1 MKTVINSLLVAASA
15 LIAVPAHAQ
24 FAKPED
30 AIKYRRAAFSLM
42 GNHMGRINGQL
53 KAEKPNVQTIQ
64 SSAALLQ
71 TLSMLPYEAFGPGTD
86 MGSTEAKDVVWKE
99 PAKFK
104 AAAEKMQAEVTKLVA
119 TAKGGD
125 VKAIQTQFGAVGGAC
140 KACHDDFK
148 NK

>member
-1 MKTVINSLLVAASA
+1 MKRVINSLLVATA
-15 LIAVPAHAQ
+15 AVLAAPAHAQ
-24 FAKPED
+24 FAKPDD

-42 GNHMGRINGQL
+42 GNHIGRISAQL

-64 SSAALLQ
+64 SSAALVQ
-71 TLSMLPYEAFGPGTD
+71 TFSMLPYEAFGPGTD
-86 MGSTEAKDVVWKE
+86 MGSTEAKDAVWKE